1 MSVVCCHTGGF
12 SNWSHKLVWQSADGE
27 KNVNKPAATLRKSRG
42 AEDAC
47 DWTEKGV
54 ASLRKKRTFE
64 DVGTGDS
71 ENVVKTTHSRPYFNT
86 LILNHVLTFL
96 SVGLKA
102 F

>member
-1 MSVVCCHTGGF
+1 MSVGCCHTGGF

-64 DVGTGDS
+64 DVGTIGR
-71 ENVVKTTHSRPYFNT
+71 NGGFGKRCKNYTFKTIF
-86 LILNHVLTFL
+86 
-96 SVGLKA
+96 
-102 F
+102 